1 MISII
6 VAMARNGAIGKDN
19 ALLCHLAEDL
29 KYFKKIT
36 KGKTVVMGRK
46 TWESLPVKPLKF
58 RRNIVVTSQ
67 KDYEAEGAEICNETE
82 ELIRTLKN
90 SDEEAFCIGGASL
103 YGQFLPHADKLYITM
118 LYKDFEAD
126 TFFPEFDRGQW
137 RMTRRSPVWEK
148 PEGDLK
154 FCFQVLEK

>member
-103 YGQFLPHADKLYITM
+103 YGQFLPLS
-118 LYKDFEAD
+118 EAV
-126 TFFPEFDRGQW
+126 FLRVLCRW
-137 RMTRRSPVWEK
+137 R
-148 PEGDLK
+148 
-154 FCFQVLEK
+154 VLR

>member
-19 ALLCHLAEDL
+19 SLLCHLAEDL

-67 KDYEAEGAEICNETE
+67 KDYEAEGAEICNNTE
-82 ELIRTLKN
+82 ELIKTLKN
-90 SDEEAFCIGGASL
+90 SDAVNLAQFGHTASL
-103 YGQFLPHADKLYITM
+103 FETPNRKGEEEYDK
-118 LYKDFEAD
+118 
-126 TFFPEFDRGQW
+126 
-137 RMTRRSPVWEK
+137 
-148 PEGDLK
+148 
-154 FCFQVLEK
+154 